1 MKMIEAFKKA
11 NDKLEPVSDQVL
23 NLVTEVFGNK
33 LPKFLKRNIVKAY
46 VLAFFVTIA
55 AMIHA
60 YFQRGYLAFG
70 GEVMIMLLPAML
82 DMYLGM
88 REDSDE

>member
-1 MKMIEAFKKA
+1 MKMIEAFKRV
-11 NDKLEPVSDQVL
+11 NDKLEPISDKLL
-23 NLVTEVFGNK
+23 NKMSELFGEK
-33 LPKFLKRNIVKAY
+33 LPCFLKRNIVKAY

-60 YFQRGYLAFG
+60 YIQRGYLAFG
-70 GEVMIMLLPAML
+70 GEVMIMLLPAIL

-88 REDSDE
+88 RDDD

>member
-1 MKMIEAFKKA
+1 MKVIEAFKRA
-11 NDKLEPVSDQVL
+11 NAKMEPVSDRIL
-23 NLVTEVFGNK
+23 NKMSELFGK

-60 YFQRGYLAFG
+60 YIQRGYLAFG
-70 GEVMIMLLPAML
+70 GEVMIMLLPAIL

-88 REDSDE
+88 RDDD

>member
-1 MKMIEAFKKA
+1 MKMIEAFKRVNAKM
-11 NDKLEPVSDQVL
+11 EPVSDRIL
-23 NLVTEVFGNK
+23 NKMSELFGEK

-46 VLAFFVTIA
+46 VLAFFVTIV

-70 GEVMIMLLPAML
+70 GEVMIILLPAIL

-88 REDSDE
+88 RDDD

>member
-1 MKMIEAFKKA
+1 MKIVDAFKSA
-11 NDKLEPVSDQVL
+11 NARIEPVSDKLL
-23 NLVTEVFGNK
+23 NKMSELFGEK
-33 LPKFLKRNIVKAY
+33 LPQFLARNIVKIY
-46 VLAFFVTIA
+46 ILSFIVMIL

-70 GEVMIMLLPAML
+70 GEVMIMLLPLML

-88 REDSDE
+88 RGDE

>member
-1 MKMIEAFKKA
+1 MRVIEILKRA
-11 NDKLEPVSDQVL
+11 NDKLEPVSDRIL
-23 NLVTEVFGNK
+23 NKMSELFGEK
-33 LPKFLKRNIVKAY
+33 LPCFLKRNIVKAY

-70 GEVMIMLLPAML
+70 GEVMIILLPLML
-82 DMYLGM
+82 DIYLGM
-88 REDSDE
+88 REDD

>member
-1 MKMIEAFKKA
+1 MKVIEAFKRA
-11 NDKLEPVSDQVL
+11 NAKMEPVSDRIL
-23 NLVTEVFGNK
+23 NKMSELFGK

-60 YFQRGYLAFG
+60 YFQREYFALG
-70 GEVMIMLLPAML
+70 GEIMIMLLPLML

-88 REDSDE
+88 REDDE

>member
-1 MKMIEAFKKA
+1 MKMIEAFKRV
-11 NDKLEPVSDQVL
+11 NDKLEPISDRIL
-23 NLVTEVFGNK
+23 NKMSELFGEK
-33 LPKFLKRNIVKAY
+33 LPCFLKRNIVKAY

-60 YFQRGYLAFG
+60 YIQRGYLAFG
-70 GEVMIMLLPAML
+70 GEVMIMLLPAIL

-88 REDSDE
+88 RDDD

>member
-1 MKMIEAFKKA
+1 MKMIEAFKRVNAKM
-11 NDKLEPVSDQVL
+11 EPVSDRIL
-23 NLVTEVFGNK
+23 NKMSELFGEK
-33 LPKFLKRNIVKAY
+33 LPKFLARNIVKIY
-46 VLAFFVTIA
+46 ILSFIVMIL

-70 GEVMIMLLPAML
+70 GEVMIMLLPLML

-88 REDSDE
+88 REDD

>member
-1 MKMIEAFKKA
+1 MKMIEAFKRA
-11 NDKLEPVSDQVL
+11 NDKLEPVSDRIL
-23 NLVTEVFGNK
+23 NKMSELFGEK

-60 YFQRGYLAFG
+60 YIQRGYLAFG
-70 GEVMIMLLPAML
+70 GEVMIMLLPLML

-88 REDSDE
+88 REDDE

>member
-1 MKMIEAFKKA
+1 MKMIEAFKRSNA
-11 NDKLEPVSDQVL
+11 RMEPVSDRIL
-23 NLVTEVFGNK
+23 NKMSELFGEK

-70 GEVMIMLLPAML
+70 GEVMIMLLPLML
-82 DMYLGM
+82 DMYLEM
-88 REDSDE
+88 REDDE

>member
-1 MKMIEAFKKA
+1 MKMIEAFKRA
-11 NDKLEPVSDQVL
+11 NAKMEPVSDRIL
-23 NLVTEVFGNK
+23 NKMSELFAEK
-33 LPKFLKRNIVKAY
+33 LPKFLKRNMIKIYILSFIVMI
-46 VLAFFVTIA
+46 L

-88 REDSDE
+88 RDDD

>member
-1 MKMIEAFKKA
+1 MKMIEAFKRV
-11 NDKLEPVSDQVL
+11 NDKLEPISDKLL
-23 NLVTEVFGNK
+23 NKMSELFGEK
-33 LPKFLKRNIVKAY
+33 LPQFLARNIVKIY
-46 VLAFFVTIA
+46 ILSFIVMIL

-82 DMYLGM
+82 DMYLNM
-88 REDSDE
+88 RDDD

>member
-1 MKMIEAFKKA
+1 MKVIEILKRT
-11 NDKLEPVSDQVL
+11 NDKLEPVSDKIL
-23 NLVTEVFGNK
+23 NKISELFGEK

-70 GEVMIMLLPAML
+70 GEVMIMLLPLML
-82 DMYLGM
+82 DMYLEM
-88 REDSDE
+88 REDDE

>member
-1 MKMIEAFKKA
+1 MRVLEVLKRT
-11 NDKLEPVSDQVL
+11 NDRLEPVSDKIL
-23 NLVTEVFGNK
+23 KKMSELFGEK
-33 LPKFLKRNIVKAY
+33 LPCFLKRNIVKAY

-60 YFQRGYLAFG
+60 YFQREYFALG
-70 GEVMIMLLPAML
+70 GEIMIMLLPLML

-88 REDSDE
+88 RDDD

>member
-1 MKMIEAFKKA
+1 MKVIEILKRA
-11 NDKLEPVSDQVL
+11 NDKLEPVSDRIL
-23 NLVTEVFGNK
+23 NKMSELFGEK

-70 GEVMIMLLPAML
+70 GEVMIILLPAIL

-88 REDSDE
+88 RDDD

>member
-1 MKMIEAFKKA
+1 MKMIEAFKRVNAKM
-11 NDKLEPVSDQVL
+11 EPVSDRIL
-23 NLVTEVFGNK
+23 NKMSELFGK

-70 GEVMIMLLPAML
+70 GEVMIMLLPLML
-82 DMYLGM
+82 DMYIGM
-88 REDSDE
+88 RGDE

>member
-1 MKMIEAFKKA
+1 MKMIEAFKRVNAKM
-11 NDKLEPVSDQVL
+11 EPVSDRIL
-23 NLVTEVFGNK
+23 NKMSELFGEK

-70 GEVMIMLLPAML
+70 GEVMIILLPAIL

-88 REDSDE
+88 RDDD

>member
-1 MKMIEAFKKA
+1 MKMIEAFKRVNAKM
-11 NDKLEPVSDQVL
+11 EPVSDRIL
-23 NLVTEVFGNK
+23 NKMSELFGEK

-60 YFQRGYLAFG
+60 YIQRGYLAFG
-70 GEVMIMLLPAML
+70 GEVMIMLLPLML
-82 DMYLGM
+82 DMYLEM
-88 REDSDE
+88 REDDE

>member
-1 MKMIEAFKKA
+1 MKMIEAFKRVNAKM
-11 NDKLEPVSDQVL
+11 EPVSDRIL
-23 NLVTEVFGNK
+23 NKMSELFGEK
-33 LPKFLKRNIVKAY
+33 LPCFLKRNIVKAY

-70 GEVMIMLLPAML
+70 GEVMIMLLPAIL

-88 REDSDE
+88 RDDD

>member
-1 MKMIEAFKKA
+1 MRVIEILKRA
-11 NDKLEPVSDQVL
+11 NDKLEPVSDKIL
-23 NLVTEVFGNK
+23 NKMSELFGEK

-46 VLAFFVTIA
+46 VLAFFVTIV

-70 GEVMIMLLPAML
+70 GEVMIILLPAIL

-88 REDSDE
+88 RGDE